1 MTAVTADQISLIE
14 RATLKAIEDVLPI
27 TTNNTVYADTLLN
40 FVTSTGRVCSA
51 TAAASRTFAGL
62 CIEILN
68 DSGSPL
74 TAGTGN
80 TGGTVKARFRWGQ
93 EILVNL
99 KTATRTFTNLGKT
112 LTIADNVTCGGTGVG
127 TAGVRV
133 TAGPL
138 AGFYSQSDKTK
149 GWLLANRAPGI
160 SAAT

>member
-14 RATLKAIEDVLPI
+14 RAMEKSIEDILPI
-27 TTNNTVYADTLLN
+27 TTSNTVYVDTLLN

-68 DSGSPL
+68 DSGSTL

-80 TGGTVKARFRWGQ
+80 TGGTVKARFRWGH
-93 EILVNL
+93 EVLVNL
-99 KTATRTFTNLGKT
+99 KTATRTFTNIGKT
-112 LTIADNVTCGGTGVG
+112 VTVSDNVTAGGTGVG
-127 TAGVRV
+127 SAGVRV
-133 TAGPL
+133 SMGPL
-138 AGFYSQSDKTK
+138 AGFLSQSDKTK
-149 GWLLANRAPGI
+149 GWVLLNRALGI

>member
-14 RATLKAIEDVLPI
+14 RALDLAIEDILPI

-40 FVTSTGRVCSA
+40 FVSTTGRVCSA
-51 TAAASRTFAGL
+51 TAATSRLFAGL

-68 DSGSPL
+68 DSGAPL

-80 TGGTVKARFRWGQ
+80 TGGTVKARFRWNH
-93 EILVNL
+93 EVLVNL
-99 KTATRTFTNLGKT
+99 RTATRTFANLGKT
-112 LTIADNVTCGGTGVG
+112 TTVSDNVTCGGTGVG

-133 TAGPL
+133 TVGPL
-138 AGFYSQSDKTK
+138 AGFLSQSDKTK
-149 GWLLANRAPGI
+149 GWVKLTRGLGI